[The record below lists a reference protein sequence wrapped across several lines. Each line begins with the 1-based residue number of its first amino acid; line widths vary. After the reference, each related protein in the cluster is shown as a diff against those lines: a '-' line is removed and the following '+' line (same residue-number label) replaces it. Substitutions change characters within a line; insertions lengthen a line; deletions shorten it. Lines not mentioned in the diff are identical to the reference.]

1 MKSMLARVILYLFLT
16 GCGTVQS
23 DKIVNCSCCETSFT
37 SIDSA
42 FNCISQ
48 STDTSTKVDN
58 RLFLFAFANKDVKS
72 KQNSGWNIIKD
83 QDIINVAKRNYVLII
98 VDPKNVTSKKQLSDE
113 LLEIT
118 ESHKDNLFFVITNQE
133 LYPFADWTDYS
144 GKCDPPI
151 PVMV

>member
-1 MKSMLARVILYLFLT
+1 
-16 GCGTVQS
+16 
-23 DKIVNCSCCETSFT
+23 
-37 SIDSA
+37 
-42 FNCISQ
+42 
-48 STDTSTKVDN
+48 VDN

-133 LYPFADWTDYS
+133 LYPFADWTESEEKELIIDRLDV
-144 GKCDPPI
+144 GMGP
-151 PVMV
+151 